1 MPQKLMFAK
10 PTINELNIFYE
21 EKMGSTIPENKEYVC
36 EEANPFRPVAEYE
49 EMGGVVFSYIGTEEP
64 QDKHKQLPPKGKRTF
79 GVPNELIVL
88 TQQNDTAKPVHTF
101 IFCDDETQLGPI
113 NESLQKTADEIGV
126 KFNPSHVHLIPWD
139 TDTYWTRDFS
149 PWWLYNEETK
159 EYGIAKH
166 IYTSLGGGTVGLVE
180 GSENAA
186 PDGGTGI
193 FRGNDDYGAVKLAD
207 FLNAPIRQWNN
218 AKWHGNPN
226 KELIPENKWFFTG
239 LLHVGGNYMCTTDGR
254 IASSYLA
261 ATQNELPS
269 DEYCNGN
276 ITAESIDRRMQYVMK
291 QSNRFLGA
299 QRYYALVDP
308 TGTYIGHIDCW
319 GKFLSDNILLLAQ
332 TSDEKINEDLVKIGN
347 FMKDCYRKDCSKE
360 ENQNNTLDVRYV
372 TCPDI
377 YVSGDG
383 NGCATTA
390 PYTNS
395 LILNNCVYVPIAD
408 EKYESENQAA
418 LEAYKKAY
426 SGNYKIYGIRGKKE
440 TPWLGTDALHCRTNA
455 IPRAVV
461 DRWLKSQG
469 LDTDHTQ
476 DPVIWP

>member
-1 MPQKLMFAK
+1 MYAK
-10 PTINELNIFYE
+10 PTINELNTFYE
-21 EKMGSTIPENKEYVC
+21 EKMGSTAPENKEYSC
-36 EEANPFRPVAEYE
+36 ETPNPFRAVAEYE

-64 QDKHKQLPPKGKRTF
+64 GDKHKQLPPKGKRTF

-88 TQQNDTAKPVHTF
+88 TQQNDTDKPVHTF
-101 IFCDDETQLGPI
+101 IFCDDENQLNPI
-113 NESLQKTADEIGV
+113 NESLQKTADKMGV
-126 KFNPSHVHLIPWD
+126 VFNPSHVHLIPWD
-139 TDTYWTRDFS
+139 TDTYWTRDFA
-149 PWWLYNEETK
+149 PWWLYNETTK

-186 PDGGTGI
+186 QEGGTGI

-226 KELIPENKWFFTG
+226 KEIIPENKWFFTG

-254 IASSYLA
+254 IASSYLT

-269 DEYCNGN
+269 DKYDNGN
-276 ITAESIDRRMQYVMK
+276 ITLESLNRRMLYIME

-299 QRYYALVDP
+299 KHYYTLVDP

-332 TSDEKINEDLVKIGN
+332 TSDEKVNEGLKKIGD
-347 FMKDCYRKDCSKE
+347 FMKECYLNEHARSA
-360 ENQNNTLDVRYV
+360 LDVKYV

-377 YVSGDG
+377 YVPNGG
-383 NGCATTA
+383 NECATTA

-395 LILNNCVYVPIAD
+395 LILNNRVYVPIAD
-408 EKYESENQAA
+408 EKYEAENEAA
-418 LEAYKKAY
+418 LAAYAEAY
-426 SGNYKIYGIRGKKE
+426 SGKYKIYGIRGKKE

-469 LDTDHTQ
+469 LDNDKP
-476 DPVIWP
+476 DKPVIYN

>member
-1 MPQKLMFAK
+1 MQRKLMYTK
-10 PTINELNIFYE
+10 PTIDELNTFYE
-21 EKMGSTIPENKEYVC
+21 EKMGSTAPENKEYVC
-36 EEANPFRPVAEYE
+36 EEPNPFRAVAEYE
-49 EMGGVVFSYIGTEEP
+49 EMGGIIFSYIGTEAP
-64 QDKHKQLPPKGKRTF
+64 KDKHKQLPPKGERTF

-88 TQQNDTAKPVHTF
+88 TQQNDTAHPVHTF
-101 IFCDDETQLGPI
+101 IFCDDETQLESI
-113 NESLQKTADEIGV
+113 NESLQKTADEIGAI
-126 KFNPSHVHLIPWD
+126 FNPSHVHLIPWD

-149 PWWLYNEETK
+149 PWWLYNETTK

-186 PDGGTGI
+186 LDGGTGI

-226 KELIPENKWFFTG
+226 KETIPENKWFFTG

-261 ATQNELPS
+261 ATQNELPT
-269 DEYCNGN
+269 DEYLDGN
-276 ITAESIDRRMQYVMK
+276 ITAESIDRRMDYIMR

-299 QRYYALVDP
+299 QRYYALADP

-319 GKFLSDNILLLAQ
+319 GKFLSDNTLLLAQ
-332 TSDEKINEDLVKIGN
+332 TSDGRINEGLRDIGS
-347 FMKDCYRKDCSKE
+347 FMEDCYKKENRK
-360 ENQNNTLDVRYV
+360 LDVKYV

-377 YVSGDG
+377 YVPAGG
-383 NGCATTA
+383 NECATTA

-395 LILNNCVYVPIAD
+395 LILNGCVYVPIAD
-408 EKYESENQAA
+408 DKYESANQAA
-418 LEAYKKAY
+418 LEAYKEAY

-440 TPWLGTDALHCRTNA
+440 TPWLGTDALHCRTNT
-455 IPRAVV
+455 IPKAVV

-469 LDTDHTQ
+469 LDTDKPQ